1 MKHVKLN
8 SNNSHQMKK
17 QVCIIDDDPIYRMIA
32 SKIIN
37 IIASPL
43 TIHQCKN
50 GEEGLAKLED
60 LKNSNHETVVFLDIN
75 MPGLNGWDVLDGI
88 SQNDF
93 HTLSKLQIYM
103 VSSST
108 DERDL
113 LKSKQYSFVKGF
125 LHKPL
130 SKEDLISAIG
140 SE

>member
-1 MKHVKLN
+1 
-8 SNNSHQMKK
+8 MKK

-32 SKIIN
+32 SKTIN
-37 IIASPL
+37 IAASAL

-88 SQNDF
+88 NQNDF
-93 HTLSKLQIYM
+93 YTLSKLQVYM

-113 LKSKQYSFVKGF
+113 LKSKQYSFVMGF
-125 LHKPL
+125 LYKPL

>member
-32 SKIIN
+32 SKTIN
-37 IIASPL
+37 IAASAL

-88 SQNDF
+88 NQNDF
-93 HTLSKLQIYM
+93 YTLSKLQVYM

-113 LKSKQYSFVKGF
+113 LKSKQYSFVMGF
-125 LHKPL
+125 LYKPL

>member
-1 MKHVKLN
+1 MHYWWR
-8 SNNSHQMKK
+8 SNLQNDCLEDNKYNCVSSN
-17 QVCIIDDDPIYRMIA
+17 Y
-32 SKIIN
+32 S
-37 IIASPL
+37 S
-43 TIHQCKN
+43 CKN

-60 LKNSNHETVVFLDIN
+60 LKNSNHETVAFLDIN
-75 MPGLNGWDVLDGI
+75 MTGLNGWDVLDGI

-125 LHKPL
+125 LYKPL